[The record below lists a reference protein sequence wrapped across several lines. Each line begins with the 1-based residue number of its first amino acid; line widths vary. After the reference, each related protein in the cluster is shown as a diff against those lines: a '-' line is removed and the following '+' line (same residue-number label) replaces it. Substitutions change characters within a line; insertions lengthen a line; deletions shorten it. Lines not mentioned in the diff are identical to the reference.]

1 MVLALSIEHHLV
13 LSYLLSQTMQW
24 DKLVAK
30 ELPPPWVPPI
40 KDPLDVSN
48 FDNYDEDEYVIE
60 EYKSTGDAWDEDF

>member
-1 MVLALSIEHHLV
+1 MRSRLNNAFVYHIF
-13 LSYLLSQTMQW
+13 YRQTMQW